1 MSTLLSDGT
10 HELLCFQV
18 VEAIVSMLLCT
29 LRLCSGENPPD
40 TKVVM
45 CFKFAFAAA
54 VCVWSMDEKEGI

>member
-18 VEAIVSMLLCT
+18 VEAIVSMLLRT
-29 LRLCSGENPPD
+29 PHLCSGENPPD

-54 VCVWSMDEKEGI
+54 VCVWSMDKKEGI